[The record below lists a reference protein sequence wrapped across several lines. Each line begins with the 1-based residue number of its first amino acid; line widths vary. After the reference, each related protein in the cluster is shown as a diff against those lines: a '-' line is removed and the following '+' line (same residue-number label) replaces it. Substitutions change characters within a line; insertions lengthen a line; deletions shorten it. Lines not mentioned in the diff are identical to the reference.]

1 MLMLSALQELGTRS
15 LRRVPKEVKGRHW
28 FELIVDLPPGFPS
41 SRRLPIG
48 EFTLGRSP
56 RCEIV
61 LPELDVEVLAQLR
74 LSPDGKTTILPFVGD
89 LVHGSSTL
97 AVGASVEFKGTT
109 IFARGPLRLTIA
121 ATPASTRTLPTAD
134 LSPQLD
140 SGQSSGPR
148 NVAPRRVP
156 LVPALLVGAAGLAAL
171 SAFQLGGPVE
181 ISSVMSRTYSVGDAG
196 VAEAVRNLRLA
207 LASANI
213 VSPVKVRLN
222 DGRVI
227 LSGEVTEIESDRI
240 AAIVSASRVPVPVTV
255 QVTTPIADGR
265 SHVAAMALSPTQ
277 LVVDKLGK
285 LFRPGEAF
293 HSWTIDS
300 LEGDGLRLRRGDRIE
315 IVSVPGRS

>member
-1 MLMLSALQELGTRS
+1 
-15 LRRVPKEVKGRHW
+15 
-28 FELIVDLPPGFPS
+28 
-41 SRRLPIG
+41 
-48 EFTLGRSP
+48 
-56 RCEIV
+56 
-61 LPELDVEVLAQLR
+61 
-74 LSPDGKTTILPFVGD
+74 
-89 LVHGSSTL
+89 
-97 AVGASVEFKGTT
+97 
-109 IFARGPLRLTIA
+109 
-121 ATPASTRTLPTAD
+121 
-134 LSPQLD
+134 
-140 SGQSSGPR
+140 
-148 NVAPRRVP
+148 